1 MVDGIVSKSGHS
13 PRHELSR
20 LMAEYTRRI
29 LHTQYWGDRESFA
42 LQMINANRDVA
53 EKYFR
58 GLLNHR
64 SPLAREL
71 AVHIL
76 GIKYNLEV
84 DIILNVLRS
93 DPDESVRCNA
103 ANVFKYRK
111 EPKAVAALIAAIQDN
126 PSEKVIRPI
135 CTDAL
140 GNIGGREATEFLL
153 RLLIHDT
160 SPIVAELAGGAL
172 IRINTPDS
180 IAALFD
186 ALNLIPDVDDYNFN
200 LSVAARCL
208 AHGLNNHFFPIGNKQ
223 TAIQT
228 AISLAKNLLS
238 DNREWVIETA
248 IFCLGSILPDSEL
261 GFLVSLYQERNLP
274 HFRGPIIEALSK
286 RAPALAMQLKNGPN
300 QCVRN

>member
-1 MVDGIVSKSGHS
+1 MVDGIVGQSGHS
-13 PRHELSR
+13 QRHELSR

-29 LHTQYWGDRESFA
+29 LRTEYWGNRESFA

-76 GIKYNLEV
+76 GIKYNLDV

-140 GNIGGREATEFLL
+140 GNIGGKEATEFL
-153 RLLIHDT
+153 RKLLFYDT
-160 SPIVAELAGGAL
+160 SPIVVALAGQSL
-172 IRINTPDS
+172 IEINTPDS
-180 IAALFD
+180 IAVLFEALKV
-186 ALNLIPDVDDYNFN
+186 LPDENGCNFN
-200 LSVAARCL
+200 VGVAARCL
-208 AHGLNNHFFPIGNKQ
+208 ARGLNNRFNTIGNNQ
-223 TAIQT
+223 TALLT
-228 AISLAKNLLS
+228 AISLAKNLLTDS
-238 DNREWVIETA
+238 REWVIETA
-248 IFCLGSILPDSEL
+248 ILCLGNILPNSEL
-261 GFLVSLYQERNLP
+261 GFLVNLYQESDLP
-274 HFRGPIIEALSK
+274 HYRGPIIEALSK
-286 RAPALAMQLKNGPN
+286 RAPALATQLKNGPN
-300 QCVRN
+300 QGAIN